1 MRSRDGNH
9 PFSLTISALTLLL
22 FPLALSAGE
31 YLISYRYAVHNA
43 ILYNEM
49 LDISKSMRP
58 CSGAPQE
65 FIILDP
71 SEDKNLHT
79 LIQNNHEEFIDFIHK
94 IGINVS
100 HHEQHSSHKSDSDTV
115 LTLRTTCFK
124 VDFNDT
130 FVKIS
135 ALK

>member
-9 PFSLTISALTLLL
+9 SFSLTIPVVLFLLSS
-22 FPLALSAGE
+22 LALSASE
-31 YLISYRYAVHNA
+31 YLISYRYIVHNA
-43 ILYNEM
+43 ILYNEQ
-49 LDISKSMRP
+49 LDISKSMQK
-58 CSGAPQE
+58 CSGNPQE
-65 FIILDP
+65 SIIFASL
-71 SEDKNLHT
+71 KNNMLEV
-79 LIQNNHEEFIDFIHK
+79 IIKKNNEEFVDFIHK
-94 IGINVS
+94 IGLSVRHNEE
-100 HHEQHSSHKSDSDTV
+100 HNAHSSDSTTL

>member
-9 PFSLTISALTLLL
+9 TFSFSISTVIFLL

-31 YLISYRYAVHNA
+31 YLISYRYLVHDA
-43 ILYNEM
+43 ILYNES
-49 LDISKSMRP
+49 LDISKSMQK
-58 CSGAPQE
+58 CNGSVLDS
-65 FIILDP
+65 IIFENSYD
-71 SEDKNLHT
+71 EDLKTILKNH
-79 LIQNNHEEFIDFIHK
+79 NEEFITFIHK
-94 IGINVS
+94 LGLNVEHRENTKS
-100 HHEQHSSHKSDSDTV
+100 FRNHSTTI
-115 LTLRTTCFK
+115 LTLKTRCFK